1 MLNNKLKKNSII
13 KRAILFCII
22 ALTLFSAFFTSFCAT
37 GVFAEEQKLSY
48 DTTDVLF
55 DLNDFKDVSEADFDT
70 TPYEQY
76 KDIRLIRFIEYG
88 FNTFDFGLYCYV
100 YNPKNINI
108 DTSSVQNKIQ
118 IARSYGA
125 DTVLKTQFKKYRLN
139 LISASDSG
147 KFLKFKIAF
156 NSALS
161 TNYESRFYSVSG
173 IELLTAGNNNATEY
187 RVGIVYKSTLNT
199 DGTTTIATDDIPTAK
214 VDVKHTYYRTDYS
227 DKGEGWSQ
235 QLSSCYFRLPKSFSF
250 ENKSYSSLQAI
261 TAEFY
266 NYVTTPI
273 IVTGND
279 KVNGYMNDYVTHKSK
294 SAIPENFYVFQETE
308 NPNKGSG
315 ANIWSYSWSNFSY
328 PNTGWALR
336 RATQVDYEPIIEVDS
351 LDWVFYDN
359 KLDLSDYTVT
369 QKNYRLSSSTIYNRY
384 STVKNTYSD
393 DYMQRLFIS
402 EEEYN
407 NGKFS
412 LTGFNYGYN
421 SHTYSRAVDPEEQDD
436 VLGYTLKLDNTSG
449 WQKFWGIKSSTS
461 QDLLPIVNISLD
473 DANNLSDEE
482 FSKKYLINMND
493 VESVKR
499 EVTYYSDEQYYLLR
513 YDCCEYFGDKV
524 NIQTPD
530 MNAAQSSPA
539 LMAIESAYLDFD
551 ILSFRIAQDG
561 APFLVETPTK
571 KGFESSNPGKV
582 DDEIEVPN
590 EGNPEDVFNPIEV
603 APTPDPGKPDCSLF
617 SMRYIWLIIAIASG
631 IIIIIILIK
640 LISLALRIENIWLK
654 ILILAVIIAA
664 IGTACY
670 FLYSWLWA
678 KYIAA
683 I

>member
-88 FNTFDFGLYCYV
+88 FNTSDFGLYAYV

-161 TNYESRFYSVSG
+161 TKYESRFYSVSG

-227 DKGEGWSQ
+227 DKGKGWAQ
-235 QLSSCYFRLPKSFSF
+235 QLSSCYFHLPKSFAF

-273 IVTGND
+273 IVTGNYVD
-279 KVNGYMNDYVTHKSK
+279 YDYMQQYVTYKNQSE
-294 SAIPENFYVFQETE
+294 IPSDFYAYDFVETE
-308 NPNKGSG
+308 PFSDATRLRKGYSRFSFPYNKFPLLYTEITLTNQHVSPN
-315 ANIWSYSWSNFSY
+315 
-328 PNTGWALR
+328 
-336 RATQVDYEPIIEVDS
+336 S
-351 LDWVFYDN
+351 LDWVFYD
-359 KLDLSDYTVT
+359 KDLDLSDHTVT
-369 QKNYRLSSSTIYNRY
+369 QKSYRLYSSTISKHYA
-384 STVKNTYSD
+384 SVKQLFPN

-407 NGKFS
+407 NGKYS

-421 SHTYSRAVDPEEQDD
+421 CHTYSRALEPEEQDD
-436 VLGYTLKLDNTSG
+436 VLGYTLKFDNSNG

-499 EVTYYSDEQYYLLR
+499 DVTYYSDEQCYLFR
-513 YDCCEYFGDKV
+513 YDCCEYFGDE
-524 NIQTPD
+524 ISIHTPK
-530 MNAAQSSPA
+530 MATATATNSA
-539 LMAIESAYLDFD
+539 LMAQESVYLDFD

-590 EGNPEDVFNPIEV
+590 EGDPEDVFNPIEV
-603 APTPDPGKPDCSLF
+603 APTPKPDCSLF

>member
-55 DLNDFKDVSEADFDT
+55 DLNNFKDVSEADFDT

-88 FNTFDFGLYCYV
+88 FNTSDFGLYCYV

-227 DKGEGWSQ
+227 DKNGESHDGYGQ
-235 QLSSCYFRLPKSFSF
+235 QLSACYFHLPKSFSF

-273 IVTGND
+273 IVTGNYVDYDYMKQYVIYKD
-279 KVNGYMNDYVTHKSK
+279 KSEIPSNFYTYSLPFVNGGDGLFSPKYTISCAFQFPNGNWLDDVNLFKFGMIDNP
-294 SAIPENFYVFQETE
+294 IPSVN
-308 NPNKGSG
+308 
-315 ANIWSYSWSNFSY
+315 
-328 PNTGWALR
+328 
-336 RATQVDYEPIIEVDS
+336 S
-351 LDWVFYDN
+351 LDWVFYD
-359 KLDLSDYTVT
+359 KDLDLSDHTVT
-369 QKNYRLSSSTIYNRY
+369 QKSFRLYSSTISKHYAE
-384 STVKNTYSD
+384 VKQLFPN

-407 NGKFS
+407 NGKYS

-421 SHTYSRAVDPEEQDD
+421 CHTYSRALEPEEQDD
-436 VLGYTLKLDNTSG
+436 VLGYTLKFDNSNG

-493 VESVKR
+493 VESVKGD
-499 EVTYYSDEQYYLLR
+499 VKYYSDEQFYLFR
-513 YDCCEYFGDKV
+513 YDCCEYFGNSARVVLPSEDASK
-524 NIQTPD
+524 NLSET
-530 MNAAQSSPA
+530 NALLAQ
-539 LMAIESAYLDFD
+539 ESVYLFY
-551 ILSFRIAQDG
+551 FR
-561 APFLVETPTK
+561 T
-571 KGFESSNPGKV
+571 
-582 DDEIEVPN
+582 
-590 EGNPEDVFNPIEV
+590 
-603 APTPDPGKPDCSLF
+603 
-617 SMRYIWLIIAIASG
+617 
-631 IIIIIILIK
+631 
-640 LISLALRIENIWLK
+640 
-654 ILILAVIIAA
+654 
-664 IGTACY
+664 
-670 FLYSWLWA
+670 
-678 KYIAA
+678 
-683 I
+683 